1 MVVADDDPVAELV
14 PPVADA
20 GVELVVDDPL
30 RSEAEDADVP
40 DDELE
45 DEDEDEPEEPEDE
58 PEDEP
63 EELEDEP
70 EDEPVASH
78 TSFL

>member
-1 MVVADDDPVAELV
+1 VVVADDDPVAELV

-45 DEDEDEPEEPEDE
+45 DEPEDDPDEEPEDE
-58 PEDEP
+58 PEDDPDE
-63 EELEDEP
+63 EP
-70 EDEPVASH
+70 EDEPLASH